1 MPITAVPS
9 IQTPVSQQLA
19 YILSIYPIL
28 ASILSYSNCSS
39 ITSLAHTCR
48 TLHYILSTTIGPLR
62 KPFPGCTGDLRL
74 CTGCQTPVCKSC
86 RQSTIEVQ
94 KPATVMAEHGYRH
107 ALVCRRIRGSRQ
119 FWNARVETQA
129 DLIRHKMKQKD
140 FCQLCLPNNWQNRF
154 YGSLSG
160 AFNGQSQRELV
171 IGAYSSTY
179 ERYMSDR
186 YGMDPAKE
194 RLLLALHVYWES
206 VPQAHT
212 TCMCDGYNA
221 GCPSLPH
228 IVKIEDLPEESELV
242 AFVLLPEALRN
253 LLQDKIPVYI
263 RLSHIRRG
271 NAVQPA

>member
-1 MPITAVPS
+1 MPIPAPTS
-9 IQTPVSQQLA
+9 IQTPVSQGLQQLA

-48 TLHYILSTTIGPLR
+48 TLHYILSTTVGPLC
-62 KPFPGCTGDLRL
+62 KPFPGCTGDLKL

-86 RQSTIEVQ
+86 RQSTIQVQ
-94 KPATVMAEHGYRH
+94 KPATVMAEYGYRH
-107 ALVCRRIRGSRQ
+107 ALLCRRTKGSRQ

-129 DLIRHKMKQKD
+129 DFIRHKMKQKD
-140 FCQLCLPNNWQNRF
+140 LCQLCLPANWQIRIH
-154 YGSLSG
+154 G
-160 AFNGQSQRELV
+160 SQRELV

-179 ERYMSDR
+179 ERYMSSR
-186 YGMDPAKE
+186 RGMDPAKE

-212 TCMCDGYNA
+212 TCMCDEYNA

-228 IVKIEDLPEESELV
+228 IVRIEDVPEESELV
-242 AFVLLPEALRN
+242 AFVSLPETLRS
-253 LLQDKIPVYI
+253 LGHDQIPVYI
-263 RLSHIRRG
+263 RLSHIRRS
-271 NAVQPA
+271 NAGQSA